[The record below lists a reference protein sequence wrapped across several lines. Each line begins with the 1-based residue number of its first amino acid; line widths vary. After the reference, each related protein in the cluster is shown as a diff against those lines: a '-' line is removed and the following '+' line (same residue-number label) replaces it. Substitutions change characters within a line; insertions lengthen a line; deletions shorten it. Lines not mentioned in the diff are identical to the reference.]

1 MKCCID
7 KELPFQLT
15 SRSTTAVTF
24 PDKYWKNGQTLRVK
38 FMQGT
43 ETQKQFVM
51 ETLRDWMNV
60 VNLKFVKVNDGE
72 SEIRVTFDQND
83 GAWSYIG
90 TDALSIPSNEATLN
104 LGWVDKEV
112 VLHEFGHAIGMGH
125 EHQNPKGGIKWN
137 EANVIKDL
145 SRPPNSW
152 DLVTIRHNV
161 LDKYNA
167 NQTNGTEVDLKSI
180 MMYPFPASWTLD
192 GYSTP
197 TNSELSAI
205 DKQFMASV
213 YPKTTTVEPEPQ
225 RTFLDI
231 CQLLFKTEKEL
242 YAIKKDTL
250 LRIGTELKLAVNPKW
265 SFKKNYDIVA
275 PKILK

>member
-7 KELPFQLT
+7 KELPLQLT
-15 SRSTTAVTF
+15 SRSTTAVTL
-24 PDKYWKNGQTLRVK
+24 PEKYWKNGQTIRVK
-38 FMQGT
+38 FLQGS
-43 ETQKQFVM
+43 ESQKQFVM
-51 ETLRDWMNV
+51 TTLREWMNV
-60 VNLKFVKVNDGE
+60 VNLYFARVDSGE
-72 SEIRVTFDQND
+72 SEIRVSFDQND
-83 GAWSYIG
+83 GAWSYLG
-90 TDALSIPSNEATLN
+90 TDALSISDNEATLN
-104 LGWVDKEV
+104 LGWVDKGV

-152 DLVTIRHNV
+152 DLATIRHNV
-161 LDKYNA
+161 LDKYSKDK
-167 NQTNGTEVDLKSI
+167 TNGTEVDINSI
-180 MMYPFPASWTLD
+180 MMYPFPASWTID

-197 TNSELSAI
+197 NNSELSVI

-242 YAIKKDTL
+242 YAVKKDTL
-250 LRIGTELKLAVNPKW
+250 IRIGNGLGLKVDSKW
-265 SFKKNYDIVA
+265 SFKRNYDIVS

>member
-7 KELPFQLT
+7 KELPFQ
-15 SRSTTAVTF
+15 RSTTAVTF
-24 PDKYWKNGQTLRVK
+24 PDKYWKNGQTIRVK
-38 FMQGT
+38 FLQGS
-43 ETQKQFVM
+43 ESQKQFVM
-51 ETLRDWMNV
+51 TTLREWMNV
-60 VNLKFVKVNDGE
+60 VNLKFVKVDGGE
-72 SEIRVTFDQND
+72 SEIRVSFDQND

-90 TDALSIPSNEATLN
+90 TDALSISDNEATLN
-104 LGWVDKEV
+104 LGWVDKGV

-161 LDKYNA
+161 LDKYSS
-167 NQTNGTEVDLKSI
+167 NQTNGTEVDIKSI
-180 MMYPFPASWTLD
+180 MMYPFPASWTVD

-197 TNSELSAI
+197 DNTELSTI

-213 YPKTTTVEPEPQ
+213 YPKTTPEPQ

-242 YAIKKDTL
+242 YAVKKDTMI
-250 LRIGTELKLAVNPKW
+250 RIGNGLGLTVDSKW
-265 SFKKNYDIVA
+265 SFKRNYDIVS